1 MENIKV
7 FVCDNDTFV
16 INECSKVLN
25 SNVKM
30 IGFAEDG
37 AKCLDQIWK
46 IDFDILLID
55 VTLPKIDGL
64 SVLQK
69 ISESKHDFKIVVM
82 SSIHSSFVIEKS
94 AELGASYFISKPM
107 NYATLSTT
115 LASVWC
121 DKSIAAPMIM
131 SRSHFGNKNLDE
143 KIANIFMTIGIPPHI
158 RGYSYLREAIKLAVA
173 RPAIITS
180 ITKELYPS
188 VAQIMDSSPSKV
200 ERAIRHAIDVA
211 WTRGKS
217 EKLGGI
223 LGVKIYI
230 TMKPTNGE
238 FIALIAD
245 KLLLESI

>member
-7 FVCDNDTFV
+7 FVCDNDPFV

-25 SNVKM
+25 SNVVM
-30 IGFAEDG
+30 IGHAEDG
-37 AKCLDQIWK
+37 ADCLDKIWK

-55 VTLPKIDGL
+55 VTLPKIDGI

-69 ISESKHDFKIVVM
+69 ISETKHNFKIVVM
-82 SSIHSSFVIEKS
+82 SSMNSSFVIEKS
-94 AELGASYFISKPM
+94 SELGASYFIPKPV
-107 NYATLSTT
+107 NYLTLSTT
-115 LASVWC
+115 LAGVWC
-121 DKSIAAPMIM
+121 DKSISHPMVM
-131 SRSHFGNKNLDE
+131 SRSHFVNRNLDE

-173 RPAIITS
+173 RPAIISS

-217 EKLGGI
+217 EKLGGV
-223 LGVKIYI
+223 LGVKVYV

>member
-7 FVCDNDTFV
+7 FVCDNDSFV
-16 INECSKVLN
+16 ISECSRNLN

-30 IGFAEDG
+30 VDFAEDG
-37 AKCLDQIWK
+37 LECLNKIRN

-69 ISESKHDFKIVVM
+69 ISETKHDFKIVVM
-82 SSIHSSFVIEKS
+82 SAMNSSFVIEKCS
-94 AELGASYFISKPM
+94 QLGASYFIPKPV
-107 NYATLSTT
+107 NYASLKNT
-115 LASVWC
+115 LAGVWQ
-121 DKSIAAPMIM
+121 DKSISHPMVM
-131 SRSHFGNKNLDE
+131 TRSHFLSRNLDE

-173 RPAIITS
+173 RPAIISS

-217 EKLGGI
+217 DKLGQI
-223 LGVKIYI
+223 LGVKVYI
-230 TMKPTNGE
+230 SMKPTNGE

-245 KLLLESI
+245 KLLLETI

>member
-7 FVCDNDTFV
+7 FVCDNDSFV

-30 IGFAEDG
+30 IGYAQDG
-37 AKCLDQIWK
+37 ADCLEKIWK
-46 IDFDILLID
+46 TDFDILLID
-55 VTLPKIDGL
+55 ITLPKIDGL

-69 ISESKHDFKIVVM
+69 ISEMPHNFKTVVISAM
-82 SSIHSSFVIEKS
+82 NSSFVVEKAS
-94 AELGASYFISKPM
+94 QLGASYFISKPLS
-107 NYATLSTT
+107 YGTLPST
-115 LASVWC
+115 LASVWH
-121 DKSIAAPMIM
+121 DKSISYPMIM
-131 SRSHFGNKNLDE
+131 SRTAQPSKSLDE

-158 RGYSYLREAIKLAVA
+158 RGYSYLREAIKLAVL
-173 RPAIITS
+173 RPSIISS

-188 VAQIMDSSPSKV
+188 VARIMDSSPSKV

-217 EKLGGI
+217 EKLGGV
-223 LGVKIYI
+223 LGVKVYV